1 MKVDDGLV
9 SRDAVKDSGDLFAR
23 EEICRVGLPKS

>member
-9 SRDAVKDSGDLFAR
+9 RRDAVKDSGDLFTR
-23 EEICRVGLPKS
+23 EEI